1 MKIFI
6 TGAASFIGSALL
18 RQLDQEGCEV
28 TGVDKTPCGS
38 RFSVADIRDKDIADH
53 IPEGADA
60 VVHLAALSRDPDCS
74 GKAQACFDINVM
86 GTLNLMEAAAARG
99 VKQFIFAST
108 EWVYGPFAEGEV
120 KDEKSVIDPALLSSE
135 YALSK
140 YVSEC
145 NLRQRHA
152 QDFCDVTILRFGI
165 VYGPRLENWSAVE
178 SLTNT
183 VLTQDEV
190 TVGAGQT
197 ARSFLHV
204 DDIASGIRHAFGL
217 SGFHIINLQ
226 GERLVTLTEVVDIAR
241 QLTGKNPTF
250 MEKDPQHPN
259 VRHVNGKRAGRLL
272 GWRPSIDIESGIG
285 SVLDALQAGKKKS

>member
-6 TGAASFIGSALL
+6 TGAASFIGSALIH
-18 RQLDQEGCEV
+18 QLDKERCEV
-28 TGVDKTPCGS
+28 TGVDKAPCGS
-38 RFSVADIRDKDIADH
+38 RFGVADIRDKDIAGY
-53 IPEGADA
+53 IPKGADA
-60 VVHLAALSRDPDCS
+60 VVHLAALSRDADCS

-86 GTLNLMEAAAARG
+86 GTLNLMAAAAERG

-120 KDEKSVIDPALLSSE
+120 KDENSVIDPALLNSE

-204 DDIASGIRHAFGL
+204 DDIASGIRHAFGV
-217 SGFHIINLQ
+217 SGFNIINLQ
-226 GERLVTLTEVVDIAR
+226 GERLVTLTEVVDIAKR
-241 QLTGKNPTF
+241 LTGRNPVF

-259 VRHVNGKRAGRLL
+259 VRHVDGKRAEKLI
-272 GWRPSIDIESGIG
+272 GWRPGIDIESGIG
-285 SVLDALQAGKKKS
+285 SVIDLLQAGKKDS